1 MKVRVFLTLALLLP
15 ASKAVSEDWP
25 EWRGRGRLGA
35 WTETGILETFPEEG
49 LEYTWR
55 TPLRGG
61 YAGPSV
67 AAGRVFVTDYQASEG
82 MKGTERAL
90 ALDEKTGEIL
100 WVHEWPVDYA
110 GLAPT
115 YAIGPR
121 ASPTVDGEHVYALG
135 AMGAL
140 WCFDVASGAVRWKKD
155 YVRDYGIRVPT
166 WGITGAPIIEGDL
179 IIGLVGGRPDALVV
193 AFDKTTGREAWR
205 SLPTKREP
213 GYAQPVIFEVGGT
226 RQLIIWHP
234 TAITSLEPA
243 TGKVFWEVPFE
254 VGMGSTVATPVLAGR
269 HLLVSAFFDGSVLL
283 ELVEDEPEARVVW
296 RVSGPSEVDS
306 QGLHALITT
315 PVIDGDWFYGVGSYG
330 ELRGLEL
337 ATGRRLWESLEP
349 VGERARWAAAFI
361 VPHGERYFINNDRG
375 ELILADLTPDGYR
388 EIDRT
393 PLIAPTSRANRRELG
408 VVNWSH
414 PAYANGHIV
423 ARNDEEIVR
432 ADLRAPES
440 TEGR

>member
-1 MKVRVFLTLALLLP
+1 MNVRVLLTLAFLLA
-15 ASKAVSEDWP
+15 ASEGVSEDWP
-25 EWRGRGRLGA
+25 EWRGRGRLGV
-35 WTETGILETFPEEG
+35 WTETGIIEAFPEKG
-49 LEYTWR
+49 LDYTWR

-67 AAGRVFVTDYQASEG
+67 ADGRVFVTDYQASDG

-121 ASPTVDGEHVYALG
+121 ATPTVDGERVYALG

-155 YVRDYGIRVPT
+155 YVRDYDTRVPT
-166 WGITGAPIIEGDL
+166 WGITGAPIVEGDL

-213 GYAQPVIFEVGGT
+213 GYAQPVIFDVGST

-283 ELVEDEPEARVVW
+283 ELAEDEQAARVVW

-306 QGLHALITT
+306 EGLHALITT
-315 PVIDGDWFYGVGSYG
+315 PVIDGDWFYGIGSYG

-337 ATGRRLWESLEP
+337 ATGRRLWDSLEP

-361 VPHGERYFINNDRG
+361 VPHGNRHFINNDRG

-440 TEGR
+440 TERR